1 MAIRVVLLGP
11 PGAGKGTQA
20 ERLAAHLGVPRI
32 STGDMLRE
40 AVAGQTALGGLVSA
54 VMARGELV
62 GDDVMFEVVRERL
75 GRPDVE
81 RGFILDGYPRTV
93 AQAEA
98 LDRLLGGER
107 ALTVIDLEVPAS
119 EVVRRLA
126 LRQVCRACGANADD
140 AAVAAGRCARCGGA
154 LAHRTDDDADVV
166 RRRLRVYEAE
176 TVPLVEHYRGRPGYH
191 RVKGAAAP
199 EQVAAELVRV
209 VSGACA

>member
-1 MAIRVVLLGP
+1 MAIRVVMLGP

-40 AVAGQTALGGLVSA
+40 AVAGKTALGGLVSA

-75 GRPDVE
+75 GRPDVT

-98 LDRLLGGER
+98 LDGWLGDER
-107 ALTVIDLEVPAS
+107 VLTVIDLDVPAS

-140 AAVAAGRCARCGGA
+140 AAVAAGRCGRCGGA
-154 LAHRTDDDADVV
+154 LAHRADDDADVV

-176 TVPLVEHYRGRPGYH
+176 TVPLVEYYRNRPGYH
-191 RVKGAAAP
+191 RVQGAAVP

-209 VSGACA
+209 VNGACA